1 MGMNGQGMN
10 CAASSGCEAA
20 QEIVKELKKN
30 SNKDKLYDVVSEEMI
45 DLTNNWNDNIPG
57 KKKLKLTV
65 LHWLKGF
72 VITIFALAV
81 VLGGYWLLF
90 RIIS

>member
-1 MGMNGQGMN
+1 MNGQGMN
-10 CAASSGCEAA
+10 CAGAAGCEAA
-20 QEIVKELKKN
+20 QKIVKELKEKN
-30 SNKDKLYDVVSEEMI
+30 NKDKLYDIVGEEMI
-45 DLTNNWNDNIPG
+45 DLTNNFNDNIPR